1 MCTSREHIQQR
12 ISLCVN
18 WSSTCSLAI
27 SVAAGPGWLEE
38 RVEQVYKQEEG
49 YSETATALFLLDL
62 GPPQVG
68 PGPKSPFFAIV
79 LEQPLYRIAKPSSDA
94 LDGVQGLRLAYSTLF
109 LVSTGSQPSSSSQ
122 ARCGVRAWL
131 QGEGMCVVNLAP
143 SLLYSTRSV
152 HMSGKTV

>member
-12 ISLCVN
+12 ISLSVN
-18 WSSTCSLAI
+18 WSSPCSLAI

-68 PGPKSPFFAIV
+68 PSSKISVFMIIF
-79 LEQPLYRIAKPSSDA
+79 EQPLYEIAKA
-94 LDGVQGLRLAYSTLF
+94 FKGRI
-109 LVSTGSQPSSSSQ
+109 
-122 ARCGVRAWL
+122 RR
-131 QGEGMCVVNLAP
+131 
-143 SLLYSTRSV
+143 
-152 HMSGKTV
+152 H